1 MKNCSNSLPIACS
14 LTTAELR
21 SREATLLAEFKSAVM
36 EIEELPE
43 GYAFHLPGD
52 GKSIR
57 LMAELIVAEREC
69 CPFLTFELTA
79 LPNPGVAMVR
89 ITGPAGTKEFL
100 RTVWYKS
107 EAPI

>member
-1 MKNCSNSLPIACS
+1 MKDSSTSAPIACS

-21 SREATLLAEFKSAVM
+21 NREATLLAELNSAVTKT
-36 EIEELPE
+36 EELPQ
-43 GYAFHLPGD
+43 GYAFHLPGAINL
-52 GKSIR
+52 IR

-79 LPNPGVAMVR
+79 LPNLGEAILR

-100 RTVWYKS
+100 RSVWCKS
-107 EAPI
+107 T

>member
-1 MKNCSNSLPIACS
+1 MKGCSNGAPIACS

-21 SREATLLAEFKSAVM
+21 NREATLLAEFKSAVTKT
-36 EIEELPE
+36 EELPQ

-52 GKSIR
+52 SKWIR

-69 CPFLTFELTA
+69 CPVLTFELTA
-79 LPNPGVAMVR
+79 LPNLGAAIVR

-100 RTVWYKS
+100 SSVWFK
-107 EAPI
+107 

>member
-1 MKNCSNSLPIACS
+1 VNDCSNGAPMVCS

-21 SREATLLAEFKSAVM
+21 NREATLLAEFKSAVAKT
-36 EIEELPE
+36 EELPQ

-52 GKSIR
+52 GNLIR

-79 LPNPGVAMVR
+79 LPNLGTAIVR

-100 RTVWYKS
+100 RSVWCK
-107 EAPI
+107 